1 MKILILISLLS
12 VIAFA
17 TAKAKENN
25 CPLISEEDTL
35 ATKEAVLGLAPS
47 HIAAPPQRILN
58 NPQEWKTTAE
68 FYSLYKFYAGQING
82 PAVFTQFEPGQL
94 ISAMNCL
101 NLDIGVEFGSFGLYG
116 GKNEGAKSAENAIK
130 RLQPIFNSGKPIK
143 SLHLDGPIRRM
154 IKEVKELYGEVP
166 AKEIALDLDDISKE
180 MAVFFKEVHKH
191 WPALEI
197 GLIVNLP
204 NWDYNE
210 KLRGSI
216 GIWTDSCG
224 IYYEDVLN
232 QVYDVLT
239 EAGERLA
246 FIEIDCPYNYY
257 IMDKTG
263 YGEAGPCDTPEQFRL
278 IQNWCR
284 DREVK
289 LNLVINAYPYE
300 SVKESDLAVLESEEV
315 DAANLRF
322 REGVLDYIRK
332 VRNDGVY
339 PDLMMIQS
347 WYRAPVKNLPETEKG
362 TFMNTALEAAK
373 LIRTLNK

>member
-1 MKILILISLLS
+1 
-12 VIAFA
+12 
-17 TAKAKENN
+17 
-25 CPLISEEDTL
+25 
-35 ATKEAVLGLAPS
+35 
-47 HIAAPPQRILN
+47 
-58 NPQEWKTTAE
+58 
-68 FYSLYKFYAGQING
+68 
-82 PAVFTQFEPGQL
+82 
-94 ISAMNCL
+94 
-101 NLDIGVEFGSFGLYG
+101 VEFGSFGING

-154 IKEVKELYGEVP
+154 VKEVKKLYGEVP
-166 AKEIALDLDDISKE
+166 ANEIALDLDDISKE
-180 MAVFFKEVHKH
+180 MVVFFKEVHKK
-191 WPALEI
+191 WPELDI

-224 IYYEDVLN
+224 IYYEDVLT
-232 QVYDVLT
+232 QIYEVLT

-278 IQNWCR
+278 IQKWCR
-284 DREVK
+284 NREVK
-289 LNLVINAYPYE
+289 LNLVVNTYPYE
-300 SVKESDLAVLESEEV
+300 SVKESDLAVLESDEV
-315 DAANLRF
+315 TAANLRF

-339 PDLMMIQS
+339 PDLIMIQS

-362 TFMNTALEAAK
+362 TFMNTALDAAK
-373 LIRTLNK
+373 LIRSLNSLEEN